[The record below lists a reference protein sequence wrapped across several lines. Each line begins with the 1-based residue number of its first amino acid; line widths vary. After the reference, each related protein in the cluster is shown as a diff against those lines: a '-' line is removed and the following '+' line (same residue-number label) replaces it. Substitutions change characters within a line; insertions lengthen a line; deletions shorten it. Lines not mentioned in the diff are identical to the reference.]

1 MNKKLTKVIITVL
14 VIIMLI
20 VAIGNTAKAVI
31 DETKKVSLT
40 ITKYEHSNG
49 SEVNKELAGVEFTVS
64 LVPNE
69 TGTVDE
75 AIQYIESNE
84 VTTYTKTTPENGI
97 IKFENLEQG
106 RYLVQE
112 TAAPK
117 NVLTKIESFLVDLP
131 RTNDNGDGWNYDVT
145 VYPKNITIYGTVTL
159 NQLTQDGET
168 LKDVVWE
175 LQKMNEDKQWKKY
188 DYEGNL
194 STDENGKIKIQN
206 LEVGKYRFIQ
216 IQVSEEGYI
225 LDKSGFIEF
234 EIDTENM
241 EFEFTAINE
250 RLEIKKQV
258 LQDDGKY
265 GTKQSAFKTDINSWK
280 ITTDVADIISKLD
293 IYKIKDELPEG
304 VNYIS
309 DSIKVYGI
317 NKENEQVEIPK
328 DYYKKDLEEKLLEI
342 SFDTEKLESYQNII
356 IKYDTE
362 FNNNISYGE
371 FINKAYLIYTDYIEE
386 DGTSSSEYTINSEAG
401 VYTGAVLIYK
411 TDENGNP
418 LKGAT
423 FKISKSKEQAKAGV
437 FIADKDGEDIK
448 VVSDENGYVVFDGLK
463 YNINTSYWIVEVQAP
478 SYEEDGETKYY
489 NLLQKPVE
497 VKVDSTSQN
506 YSEEDTTTVINKK
519 PFDLPVTGG
528 TLSIFS
534 SVLGLVI
541 ICSVII
547 IKKRKSK
554 CEK

>member
-1 MNKKLTKVIITVL
+1 MNKKTKKLIITIL
-14 VIIMLI
+14 AIIMLI

-49 SEVNKELAGVEFTVS
+49 SGENKEFAGVEFTVS

-75 AIQYIESNE
+75 AVKYIENNT
-84 VTTYTKTTPENGI
+84 VTKYTKTTPENGT

-112 TAAPK
+112 TNAPK
-117 NVLTKIESFLVDLP
+117 NVVTKVESFLIDLP
-131 RTNDNGDGWNYDVT
+131 RTNNNGDGWDYDVT

-159 NQLTQDGET
+159 NQVTQDGENLPGT
-168 LKDVVWE
+168 IWE
-175 LQKMNEDKQWKKY
+175 LQKMNSNKQWEKY
-188 DYEGNL
+188 DYEEEL
-194 STDENGKIKIQN
+194 STDENGKIQIQN

-216 IQVSEEGYI
+216 EQAEEGYI

-234 EIDTENM
+234 EFDTKNM
-241 EFEFTAINE
+241 EYEFTAVNE
-250 RLEIKKQV
+250 KLEIQKQV
-258 LQDDGKY
+258 LQDDGTY
-265 GTKQSAFKTDINSWK
+265 SASQNAFKTDINSWK
-280 ITTDVADIISKLD
+280 ITSDVADIISKMEV
-293 IYKIKDELPEG
+293 YKIKDELPDG
-304 VNYIS
+304 LSYKN

-317 NKENEQVEIPK
+317 NKENEQVEISK
-328 DYYKKDLEEKLLEI
+328 DYYKKDLKETIIEI
-342 SFDTEKLESYQNII
+342 SFDTEELEGYKNIV

-362 FNNNISYGE
+362 FKDNVSYGE
-371 FINKAYLIYTDYIEE
+371 FTNKAYLIYTDYIEE
-386 DGTSSSEYTINSEAG
+386 DGTSKSEYTISSEAK
-401 VYTGAVLIYK
+401 VYTGAVLINK
-411 TDENGNP
+411 IDEKGNP
-418 LKGAT
+418 LKGAI
-423 FKISKSKEQAKAGV
+423 FKIAKSKEQAKAGV
-437 FIADKDGEDIK
+437 FITDKNGKDITSI
-448 VVSDENGYVVFDGLK
+448 SDENGYVVFDGLK
-463 YNINTSYWIVEVQAP
+463 YDTKTSYWIVEVQAP
-478 SYEEDGETKYY
+478 SYEEDGEIKYY

-506 YSEEDTTTVINKK
+506 YSEEDTTIVINKK
-519 PFDLPVTGG
+519 QFVLPVTGG

-541 ICSVII
+541 ICLSII